1 MSLIED
7 TNYNNIDLP
16 SDSPKIKKC
25 QKPHKWEHVD
35 NVDQHSLI
43 TKHFFRL
50 NTGTYIPYWF
60 YFFLCFLF
68 ML

>member
-7 TNYNNIDLP
+7 TNYNDIDLP

-43 TKHFFRL
+43 TKQFNFSV
-50 NTGTYIPYWF
+50 
-60 YFFLCFLF
+60 
-68 ML
+68 